1 MLRNFKRL
9 LRLFVDIS
17 ITPLT
22 RRKVERKF
30 SAQVRDPSL
39 ALSFH
44 APEWALPFGTPASPA
59 SKVTKNRLR
68 LSEDILDIS
77 SLRASSDLYGEPEER
92 SEPAWERASER
103 RPTCDPF
110 RVLLSRDSSQLPPA
124 CKEALHL
131 GERDTFPLVCHSCI
145 YFLRYFPNFK
155 LKNVKEGWEGAKET
169 NIPYPIVFS
178 FDSGSAFG
186 RLHPLLNETQ
196 TKETPKNRLG
206 ENFIFVWVRQS
217 PCTKNKN
224 NNNNNNKTKNS
235 RQFWSHGLRYASLI
249 TCLRNSF
256 LIGQMSNQDR
266 SRPSNNEAGPSLVT
280 SEPGIV
286 SRYADFVLF
295 TPSILTS

>member
-1 MLRNFKRL
+1 MLRNFKRF

-22 RRKVERKF
+22 RRKVECKF
-30 SAQVRDPSL
+30 SAQVRDPSI

-44 APEWALPFGTPASPA
+44 ALEWALPFGTPASPA

-110 RVLLSRDSSQLPPA
+110 RVLLSRGSSQLPPA
-124 CKEALHL
+124 CEEALHL
-131 GERDTFPLVCHSCI
+131 GERDTSPLVCHSCI
-145 YFLRYFPNFK
+145 YFLRYFPYFK
-155 LKNVKEGWEGAKET
+155 LKNLKEGWEGAKET
-169 NIPYPIVFS
+169 YPTPIVFS
-178 FDSGSAFG
+178 FDCGSAFE

-217 PCTKNKN
+217 PC
-224 NNNNNNKTKNS
+224 KTK
-235 RQFWSHGLRYASLI
+235 Q
-249 TCLRNSF
+249 
-256 LIGQMSNQDR
+256 
-266 SRPSNNEAGPSLVT
+266 
-280 SEPGIV
+280 EP
-286 SRYADFVLF
+286 
-295 TPSILTS
+295 